1 MYVELSIIIN
11 FQPFLCSM
19 CLLYIYCIYTLN
31 LWSVKFLQIL
41 IQCSVSH
48 RNHVVCGFAAQEI
61 FLLLSMLKT
70 VVLLNIIN
78 NAARKVNYSI
88 LLLSQRLSGIKIC
101 LQPGLECGYC

>member
-11 FQPFLCSM
+11 FQPFCVA
-19 CLLYIYCIYTLN
+19 CAFYIYCIYTLN

-70 VVLLNIIN
+70 VVLLNIFVEAMIQVSLN
-78 NAARKVNYSI
+78 
-88 LLLSQRLSGIKIC
+88 
-101 LQPGLECGYC
+101 